1 VLEMLIQCTK
11 KLLAELKVKTSEPSE
26 GEALFSWHANMVIVN
41 RRKTLVLTND
51 SNRYI
56 IVLHGLKVKDLKK
69 IDELILSVISE
80 TFREEGIK
88 DEVIEA
94 FISQSNKFS
103 FTTTKNRTLVAR
115 LNKAC
120 ENVYYFEERIDK
132 SKINQVTLS
141 KRISN
146 LLVGNGKN
154 TYTYPNQ
161 DLYRDLE
168 NLIGGP
174 IFQSEAYVLNV
185 KLELKN
191 HEVWRRIIVPKQI
204 TFPDLHETLQI
215 VFGWKNCHLHEF
227 SIFAGRPIGLDSKK
241 DKEERKPILI
251 LVCDEA
257 IFSYGDSNRD
267 VAMRI
272 EAGEK
277 VIDYFPAEIIYKYD
291 FGDGW
296 EHRIILE
303 KVIDNYEVN
312 YPTCVAGEGNTP
324 PEDVGGEPGYEEFL
338 AIMADPTHIDYAEIS
353 SWARGQGYKDFDIE
367 MVNRQLKY

>member
-1 VLEMLIQCTK
+1 MLIQCTK
-11 KLLAELKVKTSEPSE
+11 KLLAELKVETSEPSE
-26 GEALFSWHANMVIVN
+26 EEALFSWHANMITLN

-56 IVLHGLKVKDLKK
+56 IVLHGLKAKDLKK
-69 IDELILSVISE
+69 IDELILSAISE
-80 TFREEGIK
+80 TLREEGIK

-94 FISQSNKFS
+94 YISQSNKFS

-120 ENVYYFEERIDK
+120 ENTYYFGERIDQ

-141 KRISN
+141 KWVSR

-168 NLIGGP
+168 NLIGGS
-174 IFQSEAYVLNV
+174 IFQSEAYVLHV

-191 HEVWRRIIVPKQI
+191 HNVWRRIIVPKQI

-215 VFGWKNCHLHEF
+215 VFGWKDCHLHEF
-227 SIFAGRPIGLDSKK
+227 SILAGLPIDLERKK
-241 DKEERKPILI
+241 GKEEAQKPILN
-251 LVCDEA
+251 LVCD
-257 IFSYGDSNRD
+257 
-267 VAMRI
+267 I
-272 EAGEK
+272 EAFDYDNGIPMKLELGEK
-277 VIDYFPAEIIYKYD
+277 LLDYLPAEIIYKYD

-296 EHRIILE
+296 EHRILIE
-303 KVIDNYEVN
+303 KVIDNYELN
-312 YPTCVAGEGNTP
+312 YPNCVAGEGNTP

-338 AIMADPTHIDYAEIS
+338 KIIADPTHTDYAHMTR
-353 SWARGQGYKDFDIE
+353 WGVGQGYKDFDIE
-367 MVNRQLKY
+367 MVNRELKYM

>member
-1 VLEMLIQCTK
+1 MLIQCTK
-11 KLLAELKVKTSEPSE
+11 KLLAELKVETSEPSE
-26 GEALFSWHANMVIVN
+26 EEALFSWHANMVTVN

-56 IVLHGLKVKDLKK
+56 IVLHGLKAKELKK
-69 IDELILSVISE
+69 IDDLILQAIRE

-94 FISQSNKFS
+94 YISQSNKFS

-120 ENVYYFEERIDK
+120 ENVYYFGERIVQ

-154 TYTYPNQ
+154 NYTYPNQ

-185 KLELKN
+185 KLELIN
-191 HEVWRRIIVPKQI
+191 HKVWRRIIVPKQI

-215 VFGWKNCHLHEF
+215 VFGWKDCHLHEF
-227 SIFAGRPIGLDSKK
+227 SILAGRPIGLNSKK

-257 IFSYGDSNRD
+257 IFSYGNSNSD
-267 VAMRI
+267 VAMRL

-277 VIDYFPAEIIYKYD
+277 VIDYLPAEIIYKYD

-296 EHRIILE
+296 EHQIILE

-338 AIMADPTHIDYAEIS
+338 AIMADPTHIDYVEIS
-353 SWARGQGYKDFDIE
+353 SWARGQGYNDFDIE